1 MKQFKRALFIAVALC
16 MMLSL
21 LPTMAFAAEQSS
33 CTVTF
38 KVDGSVYEEETVELT
53 QDSDGFTSGT
63 VTKPKDPTK
72 ASDAKRYEF
81 SGWKTEEG
89 TDFFKGSDSGAVN
102 RDLTL
107 NAAWVEYLAEGYE
120 LVLSSNTVSQD
131 YKTPISQ
138 IPGYDAGASIRK
150 IEKKRTKVAE
160 TGNTVAKIGDTP
172 YNDLQTAVNAAGNN
186 DTIVLHDNV
195 SLSDRLF
202 INAGKDPA
210 YGGSNN
216 RYATTSADNSITLNL
231 NGHNITSSS
240 NLALAGG
247 SLTITG
253 TGTIRTTAPG
263 LAPVE
268 IRGTGALNA
277 KRTLNIDENVTL
289 HGTCY
294 GLNVF
299 GSNSTDKNTIDVTVN
314 GRVEGMLFVLGNLKN
329 TSNEIN
335 IVVNGTVDASS
346 ASGEENVHTGIA
358 ANGYADVTVNNGAT
372 VKGDSGIEIRAG
384 SLTVNGGTITATA
397 NSYSYAASGN
407 GTTTKGAAIA
417 VAQYNA
423 TLPVTA
429 DLKGGTLTG
438 IKKIGVTDVNGD
450 MTNVNVT
457 VAGTIADGSAVP
469 DGYMWADGESS
480 GTKVLAKI
488 VAKIGSTSYA
498 NLNSAFAAAQSG
510 NTIELQDNVTLT
522 ERLFINAGENPSYG
536 GTNSRYATT
545 SADNSIT
552 LNLNGHNITSSS
564 NLALAGGSLT
574 ITGTGTI
581 STTAPGLAPVEIR
594 GTGDLNAKRTL
605 TIGKNVTLQGQCYGL
620 NVFGSN
626 DAQKNMIDVN
636 VNEGATVEGTLF
648 VLGNLKNTSNE
659 INIVVNGTVNALDS
673 DPNKPNVGI
682 ALNGYANVTVNEGAT
697 VRGESGIE
705 IRAGRL
711 TVNGGTITATG
722 ASLQGNANNSGSTV
736 IGAAVAVSQ
745 HSTDLATSVTIHGG
759 SFTGDYAFYEKDL
772 QNNTGHDNISL
783 RVTDGTFNGNV
794 SSQNCTGFITGGT
807 FSTDPSDCLSKSYDA
822 VNSNG
827 TWTVKAHTHSYDY
840 NPSTKQPDWI
850 WRRINGEWAAVAT
863 FTCVKGDE
871 TQKVLATITS
881 ETENSTIT
889 YTAKVTFQNKEYTC
903 PERKT
908 ETASYTVTFGTSSNN
923 YSWGQLCTLTDGD
936 GNTNRKWYING
947 RLVADGRGSY
957 TFAVTETS
965 NVTTA
970 DTEAS
975 EPIAVANVTLTSTTS
990 DQAVYNVKWSLPT
1003 DAQNVTAMIY
1013 RGAKS
1018 NNVFASRALLES
1030 KGIRI
1035 DTGLNVRNGD
1045 FTLKISNLTSTKYQ
1059 NVITVI
1065 TYESGGQKWELV
1077 TPVFHIQANGTSPN
1091 GTSDG
1096 NNYTNTQ
1103 INS

>member
-38 KVDGSVYEEETVELT
+38 KVDGSVYKEETVELT

-81 SGWKTEEG
+81 SGWKTEQG
-89 TDFFKGSDSGAVN
+89 TDFFKDSDSEAVSK
-102 RDLTL
+102 DLTL

-131 YKTPISQ
+131 YKTPISE
-138 IPGYDAGASIRK
+138 IPGYDAKASIRK
-150 IEKKRTKVAE
+150 IERKMTKVAE
-160 TGNTVAKIGDTP
+160 SETVAKIGDTS
-172 YNDLQTAVNAAGNN
+172 YNNLQDAVTAANSG
-186 DTIVLHDNV
+186 DTIVLQMDV
-195 SLSDRLF
+195 SLSAQINVDKKLTLDLNGKTIEYKGTETLKSGVIMVRRGGDLTIKDSGNNGAIKSGDKAYAAVALTHKDDTGNTLAKLTVNSGILEGYYYAVTGNGNRHGTEIAINGGTLRGTCPNDSYGIYHPQDGTLTITGGTITGDSAAVELRSGTLKISGGTFEARASAYECNANGNGTTTKGAAIAIAQHTTNKPINAIITSGNFTVPESGTAKKLSVSNPQGNTFANVAVSGLADLIASATVPDGYMWADGENNTKVLAKIVVKIGSTSYANLSSAFAAAQSGDTIVLQEDVTLTERLF
-202 INAGKDPA
+202 INAGANPA
-210 YGGSNN
+210 YGGNNN
-216 RYATTSADNSITLNL
+216 RYATTSENKAITLNL
-231 NGHNITSSS
+231 NNHDITSSS

-253 TGTIRTTAPG
+253 
-263 LAPVE
+263 E
-268 IRGTGALNA
+268 
-277 KRTLNIDENVTL
+277 
-289 HGTCY
+289 
-294 GLNVF
+294 
-299 GSNSTDKNTIDVTVN
+299 
-314 GRVEGMLFVLGNLKN
+314 
-329 TSNEIN
+329 
-335 IVVNGTVDASS
+335 
-346 ASGEENVHTGIA
+346 
-358 ANGYADVTVNNGAT
+358 
-372 VKGDSGIEIRAG
+372 
-384 SLTVNGGTITATA
+384 
-397 NSYSYAASGN
+397 
-407 GTTTKGAAIA
+407 
-417 VAQYNA
+417 
-423 TLPVTA
+423 
-429 DLKGGTLTG
+429 
-438 IKKIGVTDVNGD
+438 
-450 MTNVNVT
+450 
-457 VAGTIADGSAVP
+457 
-469 DGYMWADGESS
+469 
-480 GTKVLAKI
+480 
-488 VAKIGSTSYA
+488 
-498 NLNSAFAAAQSG
+498 
-510 NTIELQDNVTLT
+510 
-522 ERLFINAGENPSYG
+522 
-536 GTNSRYATT
+536 
-545 SADNSIT
+545 
-552 LNLNGHNITSSS
+552 
-564 NLALAGGSLT
+564 
-574 ITGTGTI
+574 GTI
-581 STTAPGLAPVEIR
+581 STTAPDLAPVEIR

-626 DAQKNMIDVN
+626 DAQKNLIDVN

-722 ASLQGNANNSGSTV
+722 STFSQTKNSSGSTV

-759 SFTGDYAFYEKDL
+759 SFTGVYALYEKDI
-772 QNNTGHDNISL
+772 QNETGRNAISL
-783 RVTDGTFNGNV
+783 SVTGGTFTGSTGSV
-794 SSQNCTGFITGGT
+794 SSQNCTGFITGGS
-807 FSTDPSDCLSKSYDA
+807 FSTDPSACLSKSYDA

-827 TWTVKAHTHSYDY
+827 TWTVRAHTHSYDY
-840 NPSTKQPDWI
+840 NPGTKEPDWI

-908 ETASYTVTFGTSSNN
+908 EETSYTVTFGTSSNN